1 MNESGR
7 YMSLTVFIVA
17 ITMLFEACK
26 VEYEIDKP
34 VSIRVDRSA
43 MLVEEGKRLSLLMCA
58 SCHLDESTNSF
69 SGKRLHDVPAIVG
82 EIYAPNITQHPSSRI
97 AGYKDEDLK
106 YLFKTGLSKDGKL
119 MTYMLRPNLADE
131 DIDAIISF
139 LRSDDPLV
147 APKVNEIRKTRYTAV
162 GKFAL
167 SRGKPLQYQSEIIRK
182 PEEGSVEL
190 GKYLIDNLACYHCHS
205 KSFLGLDFHA
215 PEKSKG
221 FMGGGSKLKGAEG
234 KMIKTSN
241 LTFHPTGLASWSEDD
256 LKILLRQGIKPD
268 KSVVRYPMSRYA
280 ELTDGEIK
288 SIYRYLKQLPA
299 IENENDH

>member
-1 MNESGR
+1 MKERGR
-7 YMSLTVFIVA
+7 NILLTVFIVV
-17 ITMLFEACK
+17 ISMFFEACK
-26 VEYEIDKP
+26 IEYEIDKP
-34 VSIRVDRSA
+34 ASIRVDRSA
-43 MLVEEGKRLSLLMCA
+43 ELVEEGKRLSLLMCA
-58 SCHLDESTNSF
+58 TCHLDESTNSF
-69 SGKRLHDVPAIVG
+69 TGKRLYDVPAIVG

-97 AGYKDEDLK
+97 ASYKDEDLK

-147 APKVNEIRKTRYTAV
+147 APNANGPRKTRYTPV

-167 SRGKPLQYQSEIIRK
+167 SRVKPLQYRSEIIRR
-182 PEEGSVEL
+182 PEEGSVKL
-190 GKYLIDNLACYHCHS
+190 GEYLIDNLGCYHCHS
-205 KSFLGLDFHA
+205 KSFLALDFRA

-221 FMGGGSKLKGAEG
+221 FMGGGNKVRGAEG

-241 LTFHPTGLASWSEDD
+241 LTFHPTGLGSWSEDD
-256 LKILLRQGIKPD
+256 LKTLLRQGMKPD
-268 KSVVRYPMSRYA
+268 KSVVRYPMSRFA

-288 SIYRYLKQLPA
+288 SIYRYVKQLPA